1 MIELEALWAKKQR
14 EVMDLAAHE
23 LKGAMNAI
31 SVNLEVAHSRV
42 EAARTDRNAVL
53 PFLTAAR
60 QGLEN
65 FEPLHAATLFLNR
78 LPRDDGADI
87 ALTLKHMATLLIP
100 AAKADGI
107 TLAVEG
113 YELST
118 VTGAP
123 NVGVRLA
130 LASGLI
136 ALIKEG
142 GGRCMLQRANENPN
156 ETPNENPARTAGAVV
171 RFSHQSAS
179 AVNLE
184 PEVTTALA
192 QHGIKA
198 RRSAQDLQIEFP

>member
-1 MIELEALWAKKQR
+1 VIELEALWAKKQR

-23 LKGAMNAI
+23 IKGAMNAI

-42 EAARTDRNAVL
+42 EAARTDRDAVL

-65 FEPLHAATLFLNR
+65 FGPLHEATLFLNR

-87 ALTLKHMATLLIP
+87 ALTLKHMGRLLVP

-113 YELST
+113 YEVST

-130 LASGLI
+130 LASGLL

-142 GGRCMLQRANENPN
+142 GGKCTLERQP
-156 ETPNENPARTAGAVV
+156 ETVV
-171 RFSHQSAS
+171 RFSHQSAK

-198 RRSAQDLQIEFP
+198 RRSAQDLQIVFP